1 MALTTKFN
9 DGTKGSANTPKSAA
23 DHQAEVD
30 AEAQKRRE
38 RDIAD
43 LAAESA
49 GMENGRIKRF
59 RPSTEAAL
67 RAEQARQGADGRMT
81 LAATAI
87 LTAEAW
93 DRQLVTVG
101 GVTMTNAERQA
112 ARKRILDNP
121 DQSLQ
126 WLRERNL
133 LKAGDEQD
141 FLYALRR
148 MTEIDDMRRNNGGRV
163 SPELDDEY
171 RRHQQRFGQAAD
183 AATAQMHKDN
193 GFSAEQVQDQA
204 VSTTTRSKDSAQ
216 LEGLRDAIL
225 DRPDDGLEQPS
236 AAHEPIGQ
244 TGAVEQRTASTRARE
259 EAYALYP
266 AAPVLAD
273 AFVMAKAATVPLD
286 RPPEQAPAPADPTM
300 TGTGLNF

>member
-9 DGTKGSANTPKSAA
+9 DGTKGQANTPMSVA

-49 GMENGRIKRF
+49 GMENGRMKRF
-59 RPSTEAAL
+59 RPGTEAAL
-67 RAEQARQGADGRMT
+67 RAEQARQGTDGRMT
-81 LAATAI
+81 AAATAM

-133 LKAGDEQD
+133 LKAGEEQD
-141 FLYALRR
+141 FLRALRSE
-148 MTEIDDMRRNNGGRV
+148 MEIDEIRRANGGRAT
-163 SPELDDEY
+163 PELEDQS
-171 RRHQQRFGQAAD
+171 RRNRARFGHAMDGAIGQSHRLWKASPD
-183 AATAQMHKDN
+183 AT
-193 GFSAEQVQDQA
+193 AEQVG
-204 VSTTTRSKDSAQ
+204 STTTRSESTDQ
-216 LEGLRDAIL
+216 LHDAYDTHIGAASDEGKM
-225 DRPDDGLEQPS
+225 PP
-236 AAHEPIGQ
+236 AAEF
-244 TGAVEQRTASTRARE
+244 TTAMLSSRE
-259 EAYALYP
+259 EAYALH
-266 AAPVLAD
+266 ASAPVLAD

-286 RPPEQAPAPADPTM
+286 QAPEQAPAPADPTVV
-300 TGTGLNF
+300 GTGLNF